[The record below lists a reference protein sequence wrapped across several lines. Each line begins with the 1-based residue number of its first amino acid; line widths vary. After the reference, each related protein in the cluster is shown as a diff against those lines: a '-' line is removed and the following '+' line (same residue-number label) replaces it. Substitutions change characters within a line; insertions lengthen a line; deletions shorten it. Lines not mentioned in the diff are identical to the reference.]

1 MNSPNVVFGSAL
13 LVITMGYVLKSAS
26 FIKEHEA
33 KHVSKFL
40 MHTTFPA
47 LVISTMTRVEMSGEL
62 FWLPTIAILFGVSCS
77 FIGYKVFKND
87 QSGNRAI
94 LTMGCSGFN
103 LGLFAFPLIEG
114 IWGWKGL
121 AYAAMFDIG
130 NSIVNFMITYGVGTY
145 IVNGGKSNISIL
157 GIFKKILLL
166 PPFQAMLIGL
176 AINLLQIPVPEMM
189 MGIIDTIAKGNKPLV
204 LLLMGIYFSVR
215 LPKKLYQDVF
225 KVLSLRYVLGFLVG
239 YSFYFFSPFDTHF
252 RNMLLI
258 CIILPA
264 GMTLITYSE
273 QLELNSNIAAAMVN
287 FSMLISFLIMWVLVY
302 TFHMAPM

>member
-13 LVITMGYVLKSAS
+13 LIITMGYVLKSAG

-47 LVISTMTRVEMSGEL
+47 LVISTMTRVDMSGEL
-62 FWLPTIAILFGVSCS
+62 FWLPTIAVLFGMSCS
-77 FIGYKVFKND
+77 FIGYQVFTND

-130 NSIVNFMITYGVGTY
+130 NSIVNFMVTYGVGTY
-145 IVNGGKSNISIL
+145 IVSGGKSNISIW
-157 GIFKKILLL
+157 GILKKILLL

-176 AINLLQIPVPEMM
+176 AINLIKIPVPEML
-189 MGIIDTIAKGNKPLV
+189 MGIVDTIAKGNKPLV

-239 YSFYFFSPFDTHF
+239 FTFYFFSPFDTHF

-273 QLELNSNIAAAMVN
+273 QLELNSNIAAALVN

>member
-13 LVITMGYVLKSAS
+13 LIITMGYVLKSAG

-33 KHVSKFL
+33 KNVSKFL

-47 LVISTMTRVEMSGEL
+47 LVINTMTRVDMSGEL
-62 FWLPTIAILFGVSCS
+62 FWLPAIAVLFGMTCS
-77 FIGYKVFKND
+77 NIGYRIYRKDK
-87 QSGNRAI
+87 SGNRAI

-130 NSIVNFMITYGVGTY
+130 NSVVNFMVTYGVGTY
-145 IVNGGKSNISIL
+145 IVSGGKSNISIW

-176 AINLLQIPVPEMM
+176 TINLFKIPVPDML
-189 MGIIDTIAKGNKPLV
+189 MGIVDTISKGNKPLV

-215 LPKKLYQDVF
+215 LPKKLYADVF
-225 KVLSLRYVLGFLVG
+225 KVLTLRYSLGFLVG
-239 YSFYFFSPFDTHF
+239 FAFYFLSPFDLHF

-273 QLELNSNIAAAMVN
+273 QLNLNSNIAAALVN
-287 FSMLISFLIMWVLVY
+287 FSMLISFLIMWILVY

>member
-13 LVITMGYVLKSAS
+13 LIITMGYVLKSAG

-33 KHVSKFL
+33 KNVSKFL

-47 LVISTMTRVEMSGEL
+47 LVINTMTRVDMSGEL
-62 FWLPTIAILFGVSCS
+62 FWLPAIAVLFGMTCS
-77 FIGYKVFKND
+77 YIGYRIYRKDK
-87 QSGNRAI
+87 SGNRAI

-130 NSIVNFMITYGVGTY
+130 NSVVNFMVTYGVGTY
-145 IVNGGKSNISIL
+145 IVSGGKSNISIW

-176 AINLLQIPVPEMM
+176 TINLFKIPVPDML
-189 MGIIDTIAKGNKPLV
+189 MGIVDTISKGNKPLV

-215 LPKKLYQDVF
+215 LPKKLYADVF
-225 KVLSLRYVLGFLVG
+225 KVLTLRYSLGFLVG
-239 YSFYFFSPFDTHF
+239 FAFYFLSPFDLHF

-273 QLELNSNIAAAMVN
+273 QLNLNSNIAAALVN
-287 FSMLISFLIMWVLVY
+287 FSMLISFLIMWILVY

>member
-1 MNSPNVVFGSAL
+1 MNSPNIVFGTAL
-13 LVITMGYVLKSAS
+13 AIIFMGYLLKSTG

-47 LVISTMTRVEMSGEL
+47 LVISTMTKVEMSGEL
-62 FWLPTIAILFGVSCS
+62 FWLPTIAILFGITCS
-77 FIGYKVFKND
+77 FLGFNLFKND
-87 QSGNRAI
+87 TSGNRTI

-130 NSIVNFMITYGVGTY
+130 NSIINFMVTYGVGAFLAG
-145 IVNGGKSNISIL
+145 GGKANIS
-157 GIFKKILLL
+157 FWEVCKKILSL

-176 AINLLQIPVPEMM
+176 SINLFKIPIPQVGME
-189 MGIIDTIAKGNKPLV
+189 IVEIIAKGNKPLV
-204 LLLMGIYFSVR
+204 LLLMGIYFSIR
-215 LPKKLYQDVF
+215 LPKRSLWDVF
-225 KVLSLRYVLGFLVG
+225 KVLSLRYTLGFIVG
-239 YSFYFFSPFDTHF
+239 FAIYFLSPFDQHF

-273 QLELNSNIAAAMVN
+273 QLNLNSNIAAALVN
-287 FSMLISFLIMWVLVY
+287 FSMLISFALMWILVY
-302 TFHMAPM
+302 AFQMAPM

>member
-1 MNSPNVVFGSAL
+1 MNSPNIVFGSAL
-13 LVITMGYVLKSAS
+13 LIITFGYLLKSTG
-26 FIKEHEA
+26 FIREKEA

-47 LVISTMTRVEMSGEL
+47 LVISTMTRVNLSGEL
-62 FWLPTIAILFGVSCS
+62 FWLPTIALLFGMACS
-77 FIGYKVFKND
+77 FIGYHLFKKD
-87 QSGNRAI
+87 QSGNRTI

-103 LGLFAFPLIEG
+103 LGLFAFPMIEG

-130 NSIVNFMITYGVGTY
+130 NSIVNFMVTYGMGTY
-145 IVNGGKSNISIL
+145 LASEGKSSVSFGKIL
-157 GIFKKILLL
+157 KKILLL
-166 PPFQAMLIGL
+166 PPFQGMIIGL
-176 AINLLQIPVPEMM
+176 SINVLNIPIPEMF

-215 LPKKLYQDVF
+215 LPKKSIVDVF
-225 KVLSLRYVLGFLVG
+225 KVLSLRYALGFIVG
-239 YSFYFFSPFDTHF
+239 FAFYFFSPFDQHF

-273 QLELNSNIAAAMVN
+273 QLGLNSNIAAALVN
-287 FSMLISFLIMWVLVY
+287 FSMLISFALMWIFVY

>member
-1 MNSPNVVFGSAL
+1 
-13 LVITMGYVLKSAS
+13 MGYVLKSAG

-33 KHVSKFL
+33 KFVSKFL

-47 LVISTMTRVEMSGEL
+47 LVISTMTHVEMSGEL
-62 FWLPTIAILFGVSCS
+62 FWLPTIAVLFGMTCS
-77 FIGYKVFKND
+77 FLGYQLFKND
-87 QSGNRAI
+87 QSGNRGI

-130 NSIVNFMITYGVGTY
+130 NSIVNFMVTYGVGTY
-145 IVNGGKSNISIL
+145 IVSGGKSNISIW
-157 GIFKKILLL
+157 GILKKILLL

-176 AINLLQIPVPEMM
+176 SINWLKIPIPDLA
-189 MGIIDTIAKGNKPLV
+189 MGIIETIATGNKPLV
-204 LLLMGIYFSVR
+204 LLLMGIYFSIR
-215 LPKKLYQDVF
+215 LPKKLYLNVG
-225 KVLSLRYVLGFLVG
+225 KVLALRYILGFIVG
-239 YSFYFFSPFDTHF
+239 FSFYYLSPFDTHF

-273 QLELNSNIAAAMVN
+273 QLELNSNIAAALVN
-287 FSMLISFLIMWVLVY
+287 FSMLISFMIMWILVY
-302 TFHMAPM
+302 VFQMAPM

>member
-1 MNSPNVVFGSAL
+1 MNSPNIVFGSAL
-13 LVITMGYVLKSAS
+13 LIIAFGYVLKSAG
-26 FIKEHEA
+26 FIKEKEA

-47 LVISTMTRVEMSGEL
+47 LVISTMTRVNMSGEL
-62 FWLPTIAILFGVSCS
+62 FWLPTIALFFGMLCS
-77 FIGYKVFKND
+77 FVGYHLFKNN
-87 QSGNRAI
+87 QSGNRTI

-103 LGLFAFPLIEG
+103 LGLFAFPMIEG

-130 NSIVNFMITYGVGTY
+130 NSMVNFMVTYGMGTY
-145 IVNGGKSNISIL
+145 LVAGNNAKLPIFNIL
-157 GIFKKILLL
+157 KKIFLL
-166 PPFQAMLIGL
+166 PPFQGMIIGL
-176 AINLLQIPVPEMM
+176 GINLLNIPIPELF

-215 LPKKLYQDVF
+215 LPKKSILDVF
-225 KVLSLRYVLGFLVG
+225 KVLSLRYALGFAVG
-239 YSFYFFSPFDTHF
+239 FGFYFFSPFDQHF

-273 QLELNSNIAAAMVN
+273 QLNLNSNIAAALVN
-287 FSMLISFLIMWVLVY
+287 FSMLISFAIMWILVY

>member
-1 MNSPNVVFGSAL
+1 MNSPNIVFGSAL
-13 LVITMGYVLKSAS
+13 LIIAMGYVLKSTG

-62 FWLPTIAILFGVSCS
+62 FWLPTIAVLFGMGCS
-77 FIGYKVFKND
+77 FMGYQFFKND

-130 NSIVNFMITYGVGTY
+130 NSMVNFMVTYGVGTY
-145 IVNGGKSNISIL
+145 IVSGGKSNISIW
-157 GIFKKILLL
+157 GILKKILLL

-176 AINLLQIPVPEMM
+176 GINLLKIPIPEMM
-189 MGIIDTIAKGNKPLV
+189 MGIIDTISKGNKPLV

-225 KVLSLRYVLGFLVG
+225 KVLSLRYFFGFIVG
-239 YSFYFFSPFDTHF
+239 FAFYYFSPFDIHF

-273 QLELNSNIAAAMVN
+273 QLELNSNIAAALVN
-287 FSMLISFLIMWVLVY
+287 FSMLISFVIMWILVY
-302 TFHMAPM
+302 TLQMAPM

>member
-13 LVITMGYVLKSAS
+13 LIIAMGYVLKSLE

-62 FWLPTIAILFGVSCS
+62 FWLPTIAVLFGMTCS
-77 FIGYKVFKND
+77 FLGYQLFKND
-87 QSGNRAI
+87 QSGNRGI

-130 NSIVNFMITYGVGTY
+130 NSIVNFMVTYGVGTY
-145 IVNGGKSNISIL
+145 IVNGGKSNISVWE
-157 GIFKKILLL
+157 IFKKIFLL
-166 PPFQAMLIGL
+166 PPFQAMIIGL
-176 AINLLQIPVPEMM
+176 SINFAQVPIPDML
-189 MGIIDTIAKGNKPLV
+189 MGIVDTIAKGNKPLV
-204 LLLMGIYFSVR
+204 LLLMGIYFSIR
-215 LPKKLYQDVF
+215 LPKKLYFDVF
-225 KVLSLRYVLGFLVG
+225 KVLTMRYFLGFIVG
-239 YSFYFFSPFDTHF
+239 FSFYFFSPFDTHF

-273 QLELNSNIAAAMVN
+273 QLELNSNIAAAIVN
-287 FSMLISFLIMWVLVY
+287 FSMLISFMIMWILVY
-302 TFHMAPM
+302 TFQMAPM